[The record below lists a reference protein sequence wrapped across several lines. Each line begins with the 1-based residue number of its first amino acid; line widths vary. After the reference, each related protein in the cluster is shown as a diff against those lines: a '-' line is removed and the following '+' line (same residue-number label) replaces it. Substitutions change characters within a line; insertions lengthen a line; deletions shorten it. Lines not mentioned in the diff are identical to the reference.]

1 MAREKEALP
10 GITESRR
17 GLKFEALFR
26 QVGLVVLLGI
36 IIAALAGLF
45 SNGYFSSAQKD
56 NISHT
61 LNVHYERFGRLQTEF
76 ELRFS
81 TKSLPAESYIF
92 SINGDLNTLFEP
104 GAISP
109 QPDSMFTQGK
119 TLYLIYRHVK
129 TQGDFSVRMF
139 ITPTGMGKSVNS
151 IKVNSEP
158 EIRFWQF
165 IYP

>member
-1 MAREKEALP
+1 MAREKETLP

-17 GLKFEALFR
+17 GLNFEALFR
-26 QVGLVVLLGI
+26 QVGLVVLLGV
-36 IIAALAGLF
+36 IIAALSGLF

-56 NISHT
+56 NNSRT
-61 LNVHYERFGRLQTEF
+61 LDIQYQRFGRLQTEF

-81 TKSLPAESYIF
+81 TRSLPAESYIF
-92 SINGDLNTLFEP
+92 SINGELNTKFEP

-109 QPDSMFTQGK
+109 QPDSMVTQGK
-119 TLYLIYRHVK
+119 TLYLIYRNVK

-139 ITPTGMGKSVNS
+139 ITPTAMGKSVNS

>member
-1 MAREKEALP
+1 MAREKERLP
-10 GITESRR
+10 GITESRL
-17 GLKFEALFR
+17 GLNFEALFR
-26 QVGLVVLLGI
+26 QVGLVVLLAVI
-36 IIAALAGLF
+36 ISALSGLF
-45 SNGYFSSAQKD
+45 SNGYFSAAQKE
-56 NISHT
+56 NKAHT
-61 LNVHYERFGRLQTEF
+61 LAIHYERFGRLQTEF

-81 TKSLPAESYIF
+81 TRSLPAESYIF
-92 SINGDLNTLFEP
+92 SINGELNTMFEP

-109 QPDSMFTQGK
+109 QPDSMFSEGK
-119 TLYLIYRHVK
+119 MLYLIYRNVK

-139 ITPTGMGKSVNS
+139 VTPTGMGKSVNS

>member
-1 MAREKEALP
+1 MAREKETLP

-17 GLKFEALFR
+17 GLHFEALFR
-26 QVGLVVLLGI
+26 QVGLVVLLGV
-36 IIAALAGLF
+36 IIAALSGLF
-45 SNGYFSSAQKD
+45 SNGYFSSALKD
-56 NISHT
+56 NNSHT
-61 LNVHYERFGRLQTEF
+61 LDIQYQRFGRLQTEF

-81 TKSLPAESYIF
+81 TRSLPAESYIF
-92 SINGDLNTLFEP
+92 SINGELNTMFEP

-109 QPDSMFTQGK
+109 QPDSMVTQGK
-119 TLYLIYRHVK
+119 TLYLIYRNVK

-139 ITPTGMGKSVNS
+139 ITPTAMGKSVNS

>member
-1 MAREKEALP
+1 MAREKETLP

-17 GLKFEALFR
+17 GLNFEALFR
-26 QVGLVVLLGI
+26 QVGLVVLLAI
-36 IIAALAGLF
+36 IISALSGLF
-45 SNGYFSSAQKD
+45 SNGYFSSAQKE
-56 NISHT
+56 NNAHT
-61 LNVHYERFGRLQTEF
+61 LAIHYERFGRLQTEF
-76 ELRFS
+76 ELRFF
-81 TKSLPAESYIF
+81 TRSLPAESYIF
-92 SINGDLNTLFEP
+92 SINGELNTMFEP

-109 QPDSMFTQGK
+109 QPDSMFSEGK
-119 TLYLIYRHVK
+119 TLYLIYRNVK

-139 ITPTGMGKSVNS
+139 VTPTGMGKSVNS